1 MTIELELTHFFEQVE
16 IPEDEVESLLK
27 IASWQIMPQFPFPG
41 RTAWYVFKKPVYLKK
56 NKEKIFYAAKLKGVG
71 VWNPGKAHLYSGVHH
86 QQGASNETPLPP
98 TTEEYKFTASI
109 AHIGFTECGCF
120 EEVHSEPAPFGGILH
135 RRAVQEYENA
145 LSLLAHGVP
154 AIVPLLVVRLPDC
167 YKFMDQDMGVVCVLS
182 EEVEPYR
189 LHLIHFGEGELTEQ
203 EYKYYTK
210 IRQAIGI
217 SGDFSDEDTRL
228 RMINALTWQIGK
240 LMHDFSAAGLYRYS
254 GGWEDLQFCVKKKG
268 LFLVDLDS
276 CRCLAE
282 LTPCTKPLQ
291 ILRDISSSIHKLLNT
306 FYYPTVLDKY
316 TFSNLVAYDPISR
329 MLSSYFPVSKD
340 EEIKRVAARFWNF
353 FAPHFFLMK
362 RYRNQVLGEWEC
374 ERRKSYKM
382 DDDIFFTLSILN
394 LFPLYCESDLN
405 SIYPCE
411 CTLEDLRERARVFLG
426 ERYQYI
432 SFLLAD

>member
-1 MTIELELTHFFEQVE
+1 
-16 IPEDEVESLLK
+16 
-27 IASWQIMPQFPFPG
+27 
-41 RTAWYVFKKPVYLKK
+41 
-56 NKEKIFYAAKLKGVG
+56 
-71 VWNPGKAHLYSGVHH
+71 
-86 QQGASNETPLPP
+86 
-98 TTEEYKFTASI
+98 
-109 AHIGFTECGCF
+109 
-120 EEVHSEPAPFGGILH
+120 
-135 RRAVQEYENA
+135 
-145 LSLLAHGVP
+145 
-154 AIVPLLVVRLPDC
+154 
-167 YKFMDQDMGVVCVLS
+167 MDQDMGVVCVLS